1 MPQVLVRTAAGSL
14 GPVFDPSYHMSS
26 IVLDRRWKGRNE
38 MDMPPI
44 DMEAAS
50 PRPSGGP
57 GSLVP
62 ASIILTAAGRLVLRP
77 MEGST
82 AEEREIVGRIVLT
95 QWLAVEPGFIP
106 EIVEPVPA
114 ATQQ

>member
-1 MPQVLVRTAAGSL
+1 MR
-14 GPVFDPSYHMSS
+14 
-26 IVLDRRWKGRNE
+26 
-38 MDMPPI
+38 DMPPI

-57 GSLVP
+57 GALVP
-62 ASIILTAAGRLVLRP
+62 AYVTLTAAGRLVLKP
-77 MEGST
+77 LDGASI
-82 AEEREIVGRIVLT
+82 EERELIARIVLG

-114 ATQQ
+114 ATQQQIPAPIVATEIEGT